1 MSHTLLSLEAR
12 LIEVFLF
19 LENEPL
25 SLEQLKRFTQLE
37 DEVLLEALDELK
49 EYWQSICTA

>member
-37 DEVLLEALDELK
+37 DEVLLEALDEL
-49 EYWQSICTA
+49 